1 MITIENLTKQYDG
14 FSLNLSMQVP
24 KGKVTGIVGKNG
36 AGKSTTIKAI
46 LGLIQPDS
54 GSVLV
59 FGKEASNMSRQEK
72 ARIGVTF
79 AESGFSNTFT
89 VSAIVKILES
99 MYPAFDKAFFLQQA
113 SNLGL
118 PMKKP
123 LKEFSTGMKAKVRV
137 LTALSHR
144 AELLILD
151 EPTAG
156 LDVLARNEILCL
168 LRTYMEEKPDR
179 SLLIAS
185 HISSDLEGLCDDIY
199 LIDNGRVLLHE
210 DMEVLLKEYAV
221 LHVSPEQYAAMA
233 KEAMLAA
240 RKTGTGYTCLTNS
253 KQRYLGLPMENG
265 SIDELLQ
272 MLVTM

>member
-89 VSAIVKILES
+89 VSAIVKILEN
-99 MYPAFDKAFFLQQA
+99 MYPAFDREFFLNKAAQ
-113 SNLGL
+113 LGL

-168 LRTYMEEKPDR
+168 LRTYMEENPDR

-199 LIDNGRVLLHE
+199 LVDNGRVLLHE
-210 DMEVLLKEYAV
+210 DMEALLNEYAV
-221 LHVSPEQYAAMA
+221 LHVSPEQYAAID
-233 KEAMLAA
+233 KESLLAA